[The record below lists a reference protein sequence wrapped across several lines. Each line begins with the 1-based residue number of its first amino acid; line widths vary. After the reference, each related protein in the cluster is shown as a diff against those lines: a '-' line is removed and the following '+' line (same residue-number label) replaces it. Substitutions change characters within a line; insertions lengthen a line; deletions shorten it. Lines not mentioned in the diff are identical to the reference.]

1 MITNELK
8 GHFLRLYQIAFAD
21 DNFDKLELEMLYK
34 FANDRG
40 LTKVQLDGILL
51 NPSINTS
58 IPESLETRIE
68 YLYDL
73 AIMIWADGKVDDD
86 EYVALI
92 KYCRKFEF
100 LDENI
105 EALADY
111 LLDSARSGVSK
122 QEIINSINS

>member
-1 MITNELK
+1 MITNQLK

-21 DNFDKLELEMLYK
+21 DSFDKLELEMLYK

-40 LTKVQLDGILL
+40 LTKEQLDSILL
-51 NPSINTS
+51 NPSIDTS

-73 AIMIWADGKVDDD
+73 AIMIWADGRVDDD
-86 EYVALI
+86 EYITLT
-92 KYCRKFEF
+92 KYCKKFEF

-105 EALADY
+105 EALADF
-111 LLDSARSGVSK
+111 LLKSAKEGVSK
-122 QEIINSINS
+122 TEIINSINS

>member
-34 FANDRG
+34 FSNDRG

-51 NPSINTS
+51 NPSTNTT
-58 IPESLETRIE
+58 IPGSLETRIE
-68 YLYDL
+68 YLYDF

-86 EYVALI
+86 EYVALK
-92 KYCRKFEF
+92 KYCRKFKF

-111 LLDSARSGVSK
+111 LLESAKNGVSK

>member
-51 NPSINTS
+51 NPSTNAS

>member
-51 NPSINTS
+51 NPSTNTT
-58 IPESLETRIE
+58 IPGSLETRIE
-68 YLYDL
+68 YLYDF

-86 EYVALI
+86 EYVALK
-92 KYCRKFEF
+92 KYCRKFKF

-111 LLDSARSGVSK
+111 LLESAKNGVSK

>member
-1 MITNELK
+1 MITTELK
-8 GHFLRLYQIAFAD
+8 GHFLRLYQIAFTD
-21 DNFDKLELEMLYK
+21 DRFDKLELEMLYR
-34 FANDRG
+34 FAEDRG
-40 LTKVQLDGILL
+40 LTKEQLDGILL
-51 NPSINTS
+51 NPSTDNS

-73 AIMIWADGKVDDD
+73 SIMIWADGKVDDD
-86 EYVALI
+86 EYVALK

-111 LLDSARSGVSK
+111 LLESAKNGVSK
-122 QEIINSINS
+122 EEIINSINA